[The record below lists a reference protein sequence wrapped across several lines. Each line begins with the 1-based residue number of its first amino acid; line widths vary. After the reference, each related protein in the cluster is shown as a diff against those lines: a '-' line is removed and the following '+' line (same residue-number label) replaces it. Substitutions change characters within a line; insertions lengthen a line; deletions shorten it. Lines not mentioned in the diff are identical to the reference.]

1 MSMGYQSPSHARP
14 MLGTMDPQFVL
25 PGQTKQKTKSF
36 GRLQSSVIDK
46 CVLIPVD
53 AVLVKY
59 PALVRK
65 EGKAGELACK
75 LAREAFF
82 GEEVMVRCTA
92 AGYGDRPG
100 LPQAELLE
108 LKEVIRKHSP
118 QYWASPHEFEIL
130 WSKCLE
136 AISQCCKR
144 LKKKNAN

>member
-1 MSMGYQSPSHARP
+1 MEP
-14 MLGTMDPQFVL
+14 FVQ
-25 PGQTKQKTKSF
+25 PGQTKRKQKSL

-46 CVLIPVD
+46 HVLIPVD
-53 AVLVKY
+53 AVLAKY

-65 EGKAGELACK
+65 GGKAGELACK

-82 GEEVMVRCTA
+82 GEAVMVRCTA

-118 QYWASPHEFEIL
+118 PL
-130 WSKCLE
+130 LG
-136 AISQCCKR
+136 
-144 LKKKNAN
+144 LTP